1 MKKTAAAV
9 LALIFVVFLSS
20 CATRRIAA
28 YPPVHSRTRISI
40 STETRSIHNNSD
52 FLLVPQEDGLPVELQ
67 LATGDKN
74 RSPVFAHLQLQTGD
88 SVPLSYFQW
97 SSRRTVSLVVK
108 AYCPPSGSITS
119 SRVNSRTRNQ
129 ENVGCKPG
137 QYMGISRPRTVS
149 VSSRGRSRY
158 GSRDFIYENR
168 DIIGPTGRPYW

>member
-1 MKKTAAAV
+1 MKKNTAATL
-9 LALIFVVFLSS
+9 LALIFVVFLGG

-28 YPPVHSRTRISI
+28 YPPVHSRTRVSI

-67 LATGDKN
+67 LATGEKN
-74 RSPVFAHLQLQTGD
+74 RPVFAHLQLQTGD

-97 SSRRTVSLVVK
+97 HNRRTVSLVVK

-119 SRVNSRTRNQ
+119 GRTSRTRNQ
-129 ENVGCKPG
+129 ENVSCRPG

-149 VSSRGRSRY
+149 VSSNFRSRY
-158 GSRDFIYENR
+158 GSRDFVFQNR
-168 DIIGPTGRPYW
+168 DIIGTNGRPYY